1 MGLASREQALGNEE
15 PGTRKIEFQDGNMG
29 FLQTGTGMEDKRQ
42 KVNKL
47 VAIRRIGVFHFGTK
61 G

>member
-29 FLQTGTGMEDKRQ
+29 FLQTGTGMED
-42 KVNKL
+42 
-47 VAIRRIGVFHFGTK
+47 
-61 G
+61 